1 MCCWLII
8 IYYDGGGINYI
19 IIFFTPYFLYLRDE
33 EAVNLIPETPF
44 RTDTI
49 HAITNFN
56 PLPP

>member
-1 MCCWLII
+1 MI
-8 IYYDGGGINYI
+8 GGGINYI
-19 IIFFTPYFLYLRDE
+19 LLFFLHLYFSYLRDE

>member
-1 MCCWLII
+1 MMVVVLII
-8 IYYDGGGINYI
+8 IYYY
-19 IIFFTPYFLYLRDE
+19 FFTPYFLYLRDE